1 MIVIVAD
8 QLRPFELGCHGGPVR
23 TPHIDA
29 LAARGV
35 RFEHAVTNNP
45 VCQPARSCLLSG
57 QHSRSCIGHLGNDS
71 VDTAGKG
78 WGSLA
83 PEFPERERG
92 AHIPGAALP
101 EILAQNGWDTMA
113 VGKWHLRPDPTALGF
128 RHSLIPLNNDRHS
141 GQQHMID
148 RGEPFPIEGFSVER
162 EAERVHS
169 YLRSRQDEVSD
180 HRLHRFRTWQTW
192 CRGHREPARLASSPL
207 YSYHHHA

>member
-1 MIVIVAD
+1 MVAPGRERLAAVARHLRPPSSGPAARAEGSRAATSGKPAAAPNVIVIVAD

-128 RHSLIPLNNDRHS
+128 RVL
-141 GQQHMID
+141 M
-148 RGEPFPIEGFSVER
+148 
-162 EAERVHS
+162 
-169 YLRSRQDEVSD
+169 
-180 HRLHRFRTWQTW
+180 
-192 CRGHREPARLASSPL
+192 
-207 YSYHHHA
+207 

>member
-83 PEFPERERG
+83 PEFPERERPWEHG
-92 AHIPGAALP
+92 G
-101 EILAQNGWDTMA
+101 
-113 VGKWHLRPDPTALGF
+113 RALGVT
-128 RHSLIPLNNDRHS
+128 RS
-141 GQQHMID
+141 GV
-148 RGEPFPIEGFSVER
+148 RWGGR
-162 EAERVHS
+162 LKAYKEAGNYVKQKVGRKLVDQ
-169 YLRSRQDEVSD
+169 LFVQ
-180 HRLHRFRTWQTW
+180 
-192 CRGHREPARLASSPL
+192 
-207 YSYHHHA
+207 